1 MNITVYLG
9 SSKGNHPCYEQF
21 AKELGTYLAQNGHT
35 LVYGGSCTGL
45 MGILAET
52 VLAQGVRVVGVETRF
67 FVEKEMQQPGLS
79 RLLITKTMAERKAKM
94 LELGDV
100 FLAFPGGV
108 GTLEEISEVM
118 AKQKLGLITK
128 PFAFLDVNGFYQPLK
143 AALQQMV
150 QEGFL
155 GEDWFQDV
163 PFLSTLEQVA
173 QFIAQA
179 APLVAE

>member
-1 MNITVYLG
+1 
-9 SSKGNHPCYEQF
+9 
-21 AKELGTYLAQNGHT
+21 
-35 LVYGGSCTGL
+35 
-45 MGILAET
+45 
-52 VLAQGVRVVGVETRF
+52 
-67 FVEKEMQQPGLS
+67 
-79 RLLITKTMAERKAKM
+79 M

-108 GTLEEISEVM
+108 ATLEEISEVM
-118 AKQKLGLITK
+118 AKQKRGLITK